1 MYKFVILLRS
11 EKKRKKKNEKWHKV
25 QSATKK
31 NKTFVNFL
39 ALQVNKATKC
49 DVKKNASEK
58 WNLYIKLW
66 SILKTVRRKQF
77 YKLNATED
85 KTVNFVLFSKKQCSE
100 NRSPAVL

>member
-1 MYKFVILLRS
+1 MKS
-11 EKKRKKKNEKWHKV
+11 GTKCKV
-25 QSATKK
+25 QQK

-39 ALQVNKATKC
+39 ALQVNT
-49 DVKKNASEK
+49 SET
-58 WNLYIKLW
+58 WNRYKLW

-100 NRSPAVL
+100 KSVTCAVMFQSYDLVQCLVVVDVQ

>member
-1 MYKFVILLRS
+1 MKS
-11 EKKRKKKNEKWHKV
+11 GTKCKV
-25 QSATKK
+25 QQK

-49 DVKKNASEK
+49 NVKKNASEK

-77 YKLNATED
+77 YKLNATEN

-100 NRSPAVL
+100 KSVTCAVIFQS